1 MLNYCLVSNINGAC
15 PLRFLNTLI
24 SIIYAIPSVRSLSFL
39 APRKTHEV
47 VQSEKSP
54 KLNPSADTNIIEL
67 TWILKGKTIRVLRKY
82 ILF

>member
-1 MLNYCLVSNINGAC
+1 MK
-15 PLRFLNTLI
+15 
-24 SIIYAIPSVRSLSFL
+24 SLSFL

-47 VQSEKSP
+47 VQSAESP